1 MMYRL
6 SAAGRWKL
14 AALLAAT
21 ALCWLLGLVLYRQA
35 WAPPPAEGAARPPL
49 QGLVVPGYLF
59 GALLLAAP
67 LLAWDL
73 LAELTARYAVL
84 PEGLRFRSLLL
95 DVTYPWQ
102 RLQSLKPA
110 GRGAAGFQP
119 GRIDVTAAPAP
130 LALVG
135 RLLHPQTYGRHRVPI
150 YADVAG
156 RDELVAAISRQLE
169 DTGVREHPPVSEV

>member
-1 MMYRL
+1 MTYRL

-14 AALLAAT
+14 AALLTAT
-21 ALCWLLGLVLYRQA
+21 VLCWLLGLVLYRQA
-35 WAPPPAEGAARPPL
+35 WAPPPAEGVARPPL
-49 QGLVVPGYLF
+49 QGQVVPGYLF

-67 LLAWDL
+67 LLAWDV

-95 DVTYPWQ
+95 DVTYPWE

-110 GRGAAGFQP
+110 GQP
-119 GRIDVTAAPAP
+119 GRLDAVAAPGP
-130 LALVG
+130 LALAG

-150 YADVAG
+150 YPDVAG
-156 RDELVAAISRQLE
+156 RDELVAAIRRQIE
-169 DTGVREHPPVSEV
+169 DTGVREQNTVSEV